1 VLDFSKDG
9 AAFFFKGEV
18 SKKNFA
24 LNGLT
29 LQMKAPRFYEMSG
42 TTEPLVQHHAPEDT
56 NTRVFLSNIILIQYL
71 IPAQSF
77 KLIVPYYYL

>member
-9 AAFFFKGEV
+9 AAFFFRGEV
-18 SKKNFA
+18 SKQNFSLNCLA
-24 LNGLT
+24 LE
-29 LQMKAPRFYEMSG
+29 MKAPISYEMSG
-42 TTEPLVQHHAPEDT
+42 TTEPLMQHHVPEGV

-77 KLIVPYYYL
+77 KLIVPYY